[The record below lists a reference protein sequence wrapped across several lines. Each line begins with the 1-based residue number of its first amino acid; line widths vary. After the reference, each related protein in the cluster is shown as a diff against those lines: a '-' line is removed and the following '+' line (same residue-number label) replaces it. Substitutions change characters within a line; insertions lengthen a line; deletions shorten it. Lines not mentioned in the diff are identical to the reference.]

1 MTAGKVFCLAGVMLA
16 VGCSTTPVYT
26 GSGLRCEGSTLS
38 SAASASGGPRGS
50 LENSLSSEIQSWLG
64 TPYVYGGESKSGVDC
79 SGLTQQVFA
88 AVGISIPRR
97 ASEQAEAAQ
106 DVSPGEL
113 RFGDLLFFNTSGSGI
128 SHVGVY
134 VGNGFFVHASSSRGV
149 VRQSIAHPY
158 YSTRLAK
165 VGRFL

>member
-1 MTAGKVFCLAGVMLA
+1 M
-16 VGCSTTPVYT
+16 
-26 GSGLRCEGSTLS
+26 
-38 SAASASGGPRGS
+38 
-50 LENSLSSEIQSWLG
+50 ENSLSSELQGWLG

-79 SGLTQQVFA
+79 SGLTQAVFA
-88 AVGISIPRR
+88 AVGITIPRR
-97 ASEQAEAAQ
+97 ASEQAEASRE
-106 DVSPGEL
+106 VSPGDL

-158 YSTRLAK
+158 YSTRLIK